1 MSSKLIKQAIIATIT
16 LGVTCGTTQAHDMKI
31 PGMEKCYGIAKAG
44 MNDCGTS
51 THSCSGEAKKDGEK
65 DEFLNLPT
73 GLCKKIVGG
82 SLT

>member
-1 MSSKLIKQAIIATIT
+1 MSTIIKQAIIASIA
-16 LGVTCGTTQAHDMKI
+16 LGVSCSTTAMDMKV

-44 MNDCGTS
+44 MNDCGTAV
-51 THSCSGEAKKDGEK
+51 HGCAGEAKINGAK
-65 DEFLNLPT
+65 DEFINVPT

>member
-1 MSSKLIKQAIIATIT
+1 MSSKLIKQAIIASIA
-16 LGVTCGTTQAHDMKI
+16 LGVSCGASAAMDMKV
-31 PGMEKCYGIAKAG
+31 PGMEKCYGITKAG

-51 THSCSGEAKKDGEK
+51 THGCAGEAKTDSAK
-65 DEFLNLPT
+65 DEFINVPT